1 MQQANAT
8 SAHPEISP
16 LLKDTDIVIRA
27 PCCPH
32 VHETERKLTAMPHCA
47 RAYEVGFMMRCPSLQ
62 LRHTLPI
69 DGASWAGELGDI
81 PVSEGT
87 LADMNDI
94 DRLG

>member
-1 MQQANAT
+1 
-8 SAHPEISP
+8 
-16 LLKDTDIVIRA
+16 
-27 PCCPH
+27 
-32 VHETERKLTAMPHCA
+32 MPHCA